1 MLILSILQLY
11 YKYITNILLAA
22 AIRREPLEAVQR
34 KSLLRSLRRRRITR
48 AGLLVGEL
56 RVSIKGVPLLKNT
69 AGVTIENHQKIHT
82 N

>member
-22 AIRREPLEAVQR
+22 AIRREPLGAVQR

-48 AGLLVGEL
+48 AALLVGEL
-56 RVSIKGVPLLKNT
+56 RGEESRNTRTRARAYWFPLK
-69 AGVTIENHQKIHT
+69 EFHC
-82 N
+82 